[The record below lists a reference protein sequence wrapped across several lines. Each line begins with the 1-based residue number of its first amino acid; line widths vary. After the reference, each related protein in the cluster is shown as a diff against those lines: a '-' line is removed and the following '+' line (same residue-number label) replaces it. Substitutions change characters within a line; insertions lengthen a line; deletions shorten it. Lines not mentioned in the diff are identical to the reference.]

1 MWPVI
6 QLCCVKA
13 VPVRKSWVFTLL
25 LSGRERHSDGWLQSE
40 ASEIEMRVNT
50 QDFNRLVVDLVG
62 ETSKESRQS
71 RRFQIKPSCIP
82 TRNVAQTAHQNG
94 WGDSLAEDLQHGILQ
109 CLQWFW
115 SSKISLSFLNSMT
128 KLCELCLF
136 HTLRKWESAAT
147 RVSTGKSQSQV
158 TLLVVQREFISKL
171 R

>member
-1 MWPVI
+1 M
-6 QLCCVKA
+6 
-13 VPVRKSWVFTLL
+13 FTLL

-40 ASEIEMRVNT
+40 ASEIPMRVNT

-94 WGDSLAEDLQHGILQ
+94 WGDYLAEDLQHGILQ